1 MNGPVAGLRNTFSKG
16 RRWLTACVLVIVAV
30 VLAGWYWLRVPASG
44 DLAQS
49 AVIAGR
55 SRQWLV
61 HVPAG
66 YRAGHAVPLVIAFHG
81 HYSSPERMVH
91 LTGLDR
97 VADRSGFIVVYP
109 AGIDQSWAAG
119 VDSGADKAGVD
130 DVAFTLALLDRL
142 QAQYSIDP
150 RHVVLTGFSNGAHL
164 VQLLGCRLADR
175 VTAIVPVSGTPAPS
189 LTASC
194 HPARPLSVI
203 EFHGTS
209 DPIDP
214 FEGGRIH
221 VPGGGEVLP
230 VPATMDDWAA
240 VNHCSTTSH
249 DAAVGVPDDGIEV
262 TRRDYPDCRGGVQ
275 VTLYEVA
282 GGGHTWPG
290 GPQYLPRFLI
300 GKVTHVVD
308 ASDVIGKLVSG
319 NP

>member
-1 MNGPVAGLRNTFSKG
+1 MNIPVAGSRSRFRKG
-16 RRWLTACVLVIVAV
+16 RRWLIACLLVIVAV
-30 VLAGWYWLRVPASG
+30 VLTGGYWLWVPASG

-49 AVIAGR
+49 AVIDGR

-81 HYSSPERMVH
+81 HYSSPEKMVH
-91 LTGLDR
+91 LTGLDP

-109 AGIDQSWAAG
+109 QGIDRSWAAG
-119 VDSGADKAGVD
+119 VGSEADKAGVD
-130 DVAFTLALLDRL
+130 DVSFTRTLLDRL

-164 VQLLGCRLADR
+164 VQWLGCRLADR

-189 LTASC
+189 LMAGC
-194 HPARPLSVI
+194 HPTRPLGVI
-203 EFHGTS
+203 EFHGKS

-230 VPATMDDWAA
+230 VPLTMGDWAA
-240 VNHCSTTSH
+240 ANHCSATSR
-249 DAAVGVPDDGIEV
+249 DAAVGAPDDGIEV
-262 TRRDYPDCRGGVQ
+262 IRRDYPDCEGGVQ

-290 GPQYLPRFLI
+290 GPQYLPRFLV
-300 GKVTHVVD
+300 GKATHVVD
-308 ASDVIGKLVSG
+308 ASDIIGQLVSPG
-319 NP
+319 Q